1 LRGELEPRHQ
11 ERRIDATLE
20 AVARIGIDAEL
31 RPVCAMLTGS
41 HSADSISTSVVVSEQ
56 PVASPPM
63 MPASDS
69 GPLSSAITMVS
80 SSA

>member
-1 LRGELEPRHQ
+1 
-11 ERRIDATLE
+11 
-20 AVARIGIDAEL
+20 
-31 RPVCAMLTGS
+31 MLSAS

-69 GPLSSAITMVS
+69 TPFSSAITHMPLSSA
-80 SSA
+80 

>member
-1 LRGELEPRHQ
+1 MPS
-11 ERRIDATLE
+11 
-20 AVARIGIDAEL
+20 L
-31 RPVCAMLTGS
+31 RPVWAMLSSS
-41 HSADSISTSVVVSEQ
+41 HTADSISTSVVASEQ

-69 GPLSSAITMVS
+69 GLASSAITHMVS